1 MQQIFPYR
9 FSKEKKRNDR
19 FEYLHQF
26 SFSANNLEGGNPV
39 YYLVNFYRCKQ
50 YLYIIDFFPEEW
62 NNQPDCTNKILCREE
77 EARVNFRKIIK
88 TCFTIF
94 HHEISPIHEDAAL
107 VISGS
112 LTKDEQPLPGLSISR
127 KLKFYWQ
134 VLEPIAQSLNY
145 RMIKI
150 FEMSTIIFIRKSSTL
165 PDEKISKDFVQFKQQ
180 N

>member
-1 MQQIFPYR
+1 MMQIFPYR
-9 FSKEKKRNDR
+9 FSKKKERNDH

-26 SFSANNLEGGNPV
+26 SFSADNLEGKNPV
-39 YYLVNFYRCKQ
+39 DYLVNFYRYKQ
-50 YLYIIDFFPEEW
+50 YLYIIDFFPKEW

-77 EARVNFRKIIK
+77 EARVNFRKITK
-88 TCFTIF
+88 TCFMIF

-112 LTKDEQPLPGLSISR
+112 LTKDEQPLPGLNISR
-127 KLKFYWQ
+127 KLNFYQ
-134 VLEPIAQSLNY
+134 QILEPIAQSLNY

-150 FEMSTIIFIRKSSTL
+150 FEHNTIIFIKKTSTL
-165 PDEKISKDFVQFKQQ
+165 SDEKIIKDFVQFKQQ